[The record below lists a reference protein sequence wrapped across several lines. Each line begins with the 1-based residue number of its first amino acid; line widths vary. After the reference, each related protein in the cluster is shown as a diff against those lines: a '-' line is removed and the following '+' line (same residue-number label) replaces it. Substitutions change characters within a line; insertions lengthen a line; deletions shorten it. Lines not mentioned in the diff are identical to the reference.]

1 MDFREL
7 NKKAHALI
15 SDAENILII
24 SHVSPDGDAVSSVC
38 VMADF
43 VSHLGKNYQI
53 FCDNNKTQFFN
64 IVHETEII
72 SDKDKLGSLDC
83 FDLLVILDCGA
94 MSRTALADEIVAVKA
109 KSQVNIIEF
118 DHHPKFD
125 DYVDIEI
132 RRPEMAST
140 TEVLFNFFQDNAEV
154 ITPDMANCLLVG
166 LLTDTANFLYPNTSS
181 DTMAMAS
188 TLLEKG
194 AQFPKIVNRL
204 LNNKTVVTLKLWG
217 KAMDR
222 LRISQEYDLAICAI
236 SEQDITDVAGQE
248 PLDPDVFSDISGF
261 LSNIGGV
268 SRLLM
273 VREDAGNIKGSL
285 RGMSQG
291 ADISELAR
299 FLGGGGHPKASG
311 FMIRSDFS
319 ALFI

>member
-1 MDFREL
+1 
-7 NKKAHALI
+7 
-15 SDAENILII
+15 
-24 SHVSPDGDAVSSVC
+24 
-38 VMADF
+38 
-43 VSHLGKNYQI
+43 
-53 FCDNNKTQFFN
+53 
-64 IVHETEII
+64 
-72 SDKDKLGSLDC
+72 
-83 FDLLVILDCGA
+83 
-94 MSRTALADEIVAVKA
+94 
-109 KSQVNIIEF
+109 VNIIEF

-125 DYVDIEI
+125 DYVDVEI

-140 TEVLFNFFQDNAEV
+140 TEVLFNFFQDNAAV